1 MANLLNLEKVTK
13 SYGVRILLDEV
24 SLGVAEGERIGIVGR
39 NGDGKTTLLNLMAGR
54 ETPDSGRVSLT
65 RGLHIGY
72 LDQRDLLDD
81 THTVRE
87 VVLAGKEDHE
97 WAGDS
102 RTREVVEVL
111 LADIALDRSVH
122 GLSGGERRRC
132 SLARL
137 LLDDVDLV
145 ILDEPTNHLDVEAV
159 AWLAD
164 HLVRRTSALV
174 VVTHD
179 RWFLDAVCERTWEVH
194 PGPQGAGV
202 VDSYDGGYA
211 AFVLARAERHRQASA
226 SESRRQNLLR
236 KELAWLRRGAPA
248 RTAKPK
254 FRIDAANELIEDVPP
269 PRDRIELQRF
279 ATQRL
284 GKQVVDLEDVDLT
297 RGDKKLLQHATW
309 RLGPGD
315 RVGIV
320 GVNGAGKSSVLQ
332 LVGGSLEPDTGRV
345 RHGKT
350 IALAHLF
357 QQVPDEDPDA
367 RVLPSIEDIRRVTRT
382 ATGQEVSASSMLERF
397 GFTGDKLTARIGDLS
412 GGERRRFQLL
422 KLLLAEPNVL
432 LLDEPTNDL
441 DIDTLNVL
449 EDFLDGWPGT
459 LIVVSH
465 DRYFLERVTDSVW
478 ALMGDG
484 QISML
489 PNGVD
494 QYLAARKKGEARVK
508 PAGVTDLSNEKKDS
522 RKATASSGQEER
534 SGGARSAPRGDVS
547 HEAGQGVPPRPAK
560 AKVGGADERAA
571 RKTVARLDKQL
582 VRINAREAAITDEM
596 SANASDPEKL
606 KALSGEA
613 KALAAQKADLEL
625 EWLGAVALL
634 E

>member
-54 ETPDSGRVSLT
+54 ETPDTGRVSHN

-81 THTVRE
+81 THSVRE
-87 VVLAGKEDHE
+87 VVLAGKDDHE

-111 LADIALDRSVH
+111 LADVALDRSVH

-137 LLDDVDLV
+137 LLEDVDLL

-248 RTAKPK
+248 RTSKPK
-254 FRIDAANELIEDVPP
+254 FRIEAANDLIEDVPP

-284 GKQVVDLEDVDLT
+284 GKDVLEVDHVDLT
-297 RGDKKLLQHATW
+297 RGEKQLLHDATW

-332 LVGGSLEPDTGRV
+332 LVGGNLKPDRGRV
-345 RHGKT
+345 KHGKT

-357 QQVPDEDPDA
+357 QQVPAEDPDA

-459 LIVVSH
+459 LVVVSH

-484 QISML
+484 KISML

-494 QYLAARKKGEARVK
+494 QYLEARKKGNATTGRQEK
-508 PAGVTDLSNEKKDS
+508 AG
-522 RKATASSGQEER
+522 A
-534 SGGARSAPRGDVS
+534 GA
-547 HEAGQGVPPRPAK
+547 PPPVAEQRTSAK

-582 VRINAREAAITDEM
+582 ARLNAREAAITDEM
-596 SANASDPEKL
+596 LVHASDPEKL
-606 KALSGEA
+606 KRLSAEA
-613 KALAAQKADLEL
+613 TDIATQKAGFEL
-625 EWLGAVALL
+625 EWLEAVALL